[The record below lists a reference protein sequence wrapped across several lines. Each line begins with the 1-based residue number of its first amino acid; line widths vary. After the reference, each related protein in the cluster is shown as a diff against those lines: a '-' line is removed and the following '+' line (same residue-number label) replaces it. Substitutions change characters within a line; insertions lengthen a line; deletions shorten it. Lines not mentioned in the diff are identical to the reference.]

1 MSLRRT
7 LAAVLLLV
15 LWCTTA
21 LHVELEGAGL
31 LPEHTHLADHAHPHG
46 HGHAHGHAHD
56 HPSDAPA
63 DPGHSHH
70 LAAHDE
76 LVARHSGSGLSLL
89 LALALVAAAALFLPA
104 FLWLTGPARQPPV
117 SAGIHPP
124 DTPRPWAHPA
134 SAWRFL
140 RRCVADSLAPPANA

>member
-1 MSLRRT
+1 MSPRKT
-7 LAAVLLLV
+7 FAAVLLIV

-21 LHVELEGAGL
+21 LHVELEGADL
-31 LPEHTHLADHAHPHG
+31 LPEHTNLADHGHHQHRHAPSHAPEHPHG
-46 HGHAHGHAHD
+46 E
-56 HPSDAPA
+56 PA

-104 FLWLTGPARQPPV
+104 FFWLPGPARQPPV

-124 DTPRPWAHPA
+124 DTPRPWAYPA

-140 RRCVADSLAPPANA
+140 RRCAANSLAPPATA